1 MAGEDFAAADQ
12 VKVLEELRQL
22 KARYCRF
29 LDTKAVES
37 HFDLNM
43 VVAGDDSEHVAIV
56 YETTA
61 TSDGGKTNIAGIEV
75 FHVVPAGSPR
85 SGTAATSKGFG
96 IDQRRSHA

>member
-56 YETTA
+56 YETTIA
-61 TSDGGKTNIAGIEV
+61 TSDGGKTNIASIEV
-75 FHVVPAGSPR
+75 FHVVAGR
-85 SGTAATSKGFG
+85 ITEVWNCGYKQGVWN
-96 IDQRRSHA
+96 